1 MNGKEL
7 IEAIKFLLENINN
20 IYKITG
26 MAFVSED
33 DSYLFDC
40 WIKESQFISSD
51 DYEEVDDFIVVKVFK
66 KDNKLFQ
73 YKIEP

>member
-1 MNGKEL
+1 MNGNDLK
-7 IEAIKFLLENINN
+7 EAIDFLTKNINN

-26 MAFVSED
+26 MAYQSED
-33 DSYLFDC
+33 NSYLFDC
-40 WIKESQFISSD
+40 WVKENQFIASD
-51 DYEEVDDFIVVKVFK
+51 DYEEIDDFIVVKVFK